1 MKSKLRRLTFAA
13 LLLSGTSMTFA
24 EDGASAVG
32 DLPGYG
38 AISKTTSQTFAS
50 GRSATRVGDL
60 GFFGA
65 DNPNAVSDLGSNYV
79 SDESTNVVSDLGS
92 NIVGDL
98 APEFAPP
105 TQRGTVVIG
114 LAPSMLTDLPER
126 ARSNFVEAVPL
137 PIIAPPT
144 AVVSE
149 ELLDTTAQV
158 DKAKPSEKLL
168 SKKSKAT
175 SSEATSKAPK
185 SQSQTPDG
193 LQNVTVQPF
202 QPIGFKSEPKETAGC
217 DCGETCDG
225 GCDTSCEP
233 SHGLRIGGLFD
244 RCPDDSWLSTEFLL
258 WHTQDRESPPLVTK
272 SAPNTFPVL
281 PDAQVVFGDK
291 LKGEFSGGFRLDAGK
306 YLTDN
311 FGVGGRFWILANNN
325 DSYYADA
332 FPNET
337 SMGRPFF
344 NSQAGT
350 EDALLI
356 SGLNGSIVG
365 GGSFEG
371 TVAADSSINMWA
383 AEVYTRLR
391 LNCNSKC
398 KIDFLS
404 GYSHLSLEDNL
415 DISSVTFNTSTADA
429 YEFHDS
435 FDTQNRFDGGQL
447 GFEMSLTEGRWTFRS
462 MTKVHLGNM
471 NQQVSIVGT
480 HVSPSDTGSGG
491 LLALGN
497 QGTYERDKFAFIP
510 EANLK
515 LEYCVRK
522 NMALS
527 IGYSFLYFDNVAL
540 AGAQIDPIID
550 PTGPNPIGISGPP
563 WPANPAFSFQDSGMW
578 VQGLDLGLT
587 YDF

>member
-1 MKSKLRRLTFAA
+1 MKSKLRRLIFAA

-32 DLPGYG
+32 DLPGYE
-38 AISKTTSQTFAS
+38 AKSKPISQTPVS
-50 GRSATRVGDL
+50 GQSATRVGDL
-60 GFFGA
+60 SFFDA
-65 DNPNAVSDLGSNYV
+65 ESPNTVSDLGSNYV
-79 SDESTNVVSDLGS
+79 SDETTNVVSDLGQ
-92 NIVGDL
+92 NVVGDVL
-98 APEFAPP
+98 PDFAPSS
-105 TQRGTVVIG
+105 QRGTVVIG
-114 LAPSMLTDLPER
+114 LAPSMLTDIDES

-144 AVVSE
+144 TVASQALIDPAAVNDSA
-149 ELLDTTAQV
+149 DIT
-158 DKAKPSEKLL
+158 
-168 SKKSKAT
+168 KSAVPAKAT
-175 SSEATSKAPK
+175 APEQNQKTTS
-185 SQSQTPDG
+185 PDG

-202 QPIGFKSEPKETAGC
+202 QAIGFKSEVKSTPAC

-233 SHGLRIGGLFD
+233 SRGLRIGRLFD
-244 RCPDDSWLSTEFLL
+244 RCPEDSWLSTEFLL
-258 WHTQDRESPPLVTK
+258 WHTQDRDSPPLVTT
-272 SAPNTFPVL
+272 SAPSTFPTL

-311 FGVGGRFWILANNN
+311 FGIGGRFWILANNN
-325 DSYYADA
+325 DSFYAKA
-332 FPNET
+332 FPDEI

-344 NSQAGT
+344 NSQAGI

-356 SGLNGSIVG
+356 SGPGGSITG
-365 GGSFEG
+365 AGEFEG
-371 TVAADSSINMWA
+371 DVAADSSVNMWA

-398 KIDFLS
+398 KIEFLS
-404 GYSHLSLEDNL
+404 GYSHLNLEDNL
-415 DISSVTFNTSTADA
+415 TISSVTFNTSTADA
-429 YEFHDS
+429 YEFHDN
-435 FDTQNRFDGGQL
+435 FDTHNRFDGGQL
-447 GFEMSLTEGRWTFRS
+447 GFETSLTEGRWTFRS

-471 NQQVSIVGT
+471 NQQVSIVGR
-480 HVSPSDTGSGG
+480 HVSPTDAGSGG

-522 NMALS
+522 NMSLS

-540 AGAQIDPIID
+540 AGAQIDRIIN
-550 PTGPNPIGISGPP
+550 PVGPVPIGTTGPP
-563 WPANPAFSFQDSGMW
+563 WPANPAFNFKDSGMW
-578 VQGLDLGLT
+578 VQGLDLGLS
-587 YDF
+587 YNF